1 MSVCLKAALADA
13 MELGLAKTDLKSQT
27 VIFTSSW
34 KSVFSTIHQIGA
46 DRTPAGGDNLYVRAT
61 LLTIKTDGQRLLEV

>member
-13 MELGLAKTDLKSQT
+13 MELGLAKKDLKSET

-34 KSVFSTIHQIGA
+34 KSVF
-46 DRTPAGGDNLYVRAT
+46 P
-61 LLTIKTDGQRLLEV
+61 